1 MKSTEPDMYL
11 TDAGHVKNFDLSG
24 QQQFACCF
32 YISVLFSI
40 HVVRLCREHVSLFGC
55 FT

>member
-1 MKSTEPDMYL
+1 MKSTESDDMYL

-24 QQQFACCF
+24 QQQFACRF

-40 HVVRLCREHVSLFGC
+40 HVVRFAGNM
-55 FT
+55 